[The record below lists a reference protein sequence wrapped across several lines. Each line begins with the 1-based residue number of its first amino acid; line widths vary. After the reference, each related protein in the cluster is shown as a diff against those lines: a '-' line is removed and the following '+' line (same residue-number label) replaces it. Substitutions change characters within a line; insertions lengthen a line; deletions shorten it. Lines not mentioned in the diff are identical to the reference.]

1 MKKGWLMMG
10 LLVTGCFGGG
20 DRYDLD
26 ALSDAKV
33 SVNADGRRVL
43 SFRVRQESLYACP
56 GVRREKRADGDYF
69 TVVRCAVGK
78 ECPVDF
84 PATAAPTGEEHSV
97 TLPDDT
103 AAALFLSG
111 TKGSRA
117 TAKE

>member
-33 SVNADGRRVL
+33 FLNADGRRVL

-56 GVRREKRADGDYF
+56 GVRREKRAEGDYF

-78 ECPVDF
+78 DCPVDF
-84 PATAAPTGEEHSV
+84 PATAAPAGEEHSV

-103 AAALFLSG
+103 AAMLFL
-111 TKGSRA
+111 TDKKDSRPLA
-117 TAKE
+117 SK